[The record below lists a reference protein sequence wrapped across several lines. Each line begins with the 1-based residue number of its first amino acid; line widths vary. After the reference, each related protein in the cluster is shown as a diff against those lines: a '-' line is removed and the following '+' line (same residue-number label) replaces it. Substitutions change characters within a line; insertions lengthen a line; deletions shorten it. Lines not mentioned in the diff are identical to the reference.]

1 MSSRLKYSSALA
13 AAAFALAY
21 GAPGADATSF
31 GTSFTGTKTYN
42 AQTIALNTFQ
52 AVIQSA
58 SLKYNSSTGQG
69 AAAASTFTIVWTTT
83 GTGTTFTGA
92 LAAANVATAGC
103 AAGTTVNTG
112 PTVSG
117 NTITLVMNA
126 PAGGTGAGCTIT
138 LISVGAPAP
147 AGLPVSV
154 TGLNNLGPFAA
165 AGTSND
171 TPSAVFGT
179 FNTTS
184 GQGAGTIGLG
194 TEQDVITVAVTT
206 DPTPAN
212 IDSNPQIA
220 STLNSANSW
229 LAPTTTSAGALVDL
243 SGIGA
248 PTVPAGMGFQKVANG
263 VLSAT
268 KSASLGTITINNNN
282 GTLDARF
289 ANACCN
295 NSANTTLGNSPLT
308 MAFNLNVIADLQ
320 TITSAYLRVGNNV
333 NNTINGATPGVEQ
346 NPNANAFSSVCS
358 DTAGGA
364 DIVSSPAPTAAG
376 FQSMSFTIPSPT
388 GTVNGSL
395 SVNNLQY
402 AVCVVTNGTNII
414 ADTFANSPGIAGA
427 GGGNFAG
434 ASTSLAAV
442 VPGIAT
448 PIALLTNA
456 KVGWDINYAGQKLVF
471 PHVFNSSTG
480 RPSSFRIVNTGVGTF
495 PVYAVLQKDGFSP
508 GLVAGGSIAAVTPFS
523 AFYVKADDIVGGPGN
538 LGLNNTMTLLTPAP
552 AGSLSI
558 SHFLNDPNGDIVLV
572 PPGL

>member
-1 MSSRLKYSSALA
+1 
-13 AAAFALAY
+13 
-21 GAPGADATSF
+21 
-31 GTSFTGTKTYN
+31 
-42 AQTIALNTFQ
+42 
-52 AVIQSA
+52 
-58 SLKYNSSTGQG
+58 
-69 AAAASTFTIVWTTT
+69 
-83 GTGTTFTGA
+83 
-92 LAAANVATAGC
+92 
-103 AAGTTVNTG
+103 
-112 PTVSG
+112 
-117 NTITLVMNA
+117 MNA
-126 PAGGTGAGCTIT
+126 PAAGTGAGCTIT

-154 TGLNNLGPFAA
+154 TGLTNLGPNPA

-171 TPSAVFGT
+171 SPAAVFGT
-179 FNTTS
+179 FNATS

-194 TEQDVITVAVTT
+194 TLQNVITVQVTT

-220 STLNSANSW
+220 STLNSLNSW
-229 LAPTTTSAGALVDL
+229 AVTTTSGGALVDL
-243 SGIGA
+243 TGVGA
-248 PTVPAGMGFQKVANG
+248 PAIPAGMGFQRVVSG
-263 VLSAT
+263 VYSAI
-268 KSASLGTITINNNN
+268 KAASLGTITINNNN
-282 GTLDARF
+282 GLLDARF
-289 ANACCN
+289 ANTCCN
-295 NSANTTLGNSPLT
+295 NSTNALQGNSPLT
-308 MAFNLNVIADLQ
+308 MTFNLNVIADLQ
-320 TITSAYLRVGNNV
+320 TITNAYLRVGNNV
-333 NNTINGATPGVEQ
+333 NNTVNGATPGVEQ
-346 NPNANAFSSVCS
+346 NPNVNAFNSVCT

-364 DIVSSPAPTAAG
+364 DILSSPAPSAAG

-414 ADTFANSPGIAGA
+414 ADTIANSPGIAGQ

-434 ASTSLAAV
+434 ASTSLTAV
-442 VPGIAT
+442 VPSIAA
-448 PIALLTNA
+448 PIAILTKA
-456 KVGWDINYAGQKLVF
+456 KVGWDINYGGQKLVF

-495 PVYAVLQKDGFSP
+495 PVYAILQKDGFSP
-508 GLVAGGSIAAVTPFS
+508 ALVAGGSIAAVTPFS

-558 SHFLNDPNGDIVLV
+558 THFLNNPNGDIVLV